1 MPVVVNISQG
11 MNAGAH
17 DGRSALE
24 LGFEHFSDGGRMP
37 GRVVVKSA
45 GNERDKR
52 RACEGIAAVGSR
64 RDSRL
69 AVRAGAVHAPAV
81 RAVVAVGQQ
90 IQLQAVGATAV
101 GAVENSGSGSAA
113 EGSLGSGPFEPILK
127 SKGSSRARDPTE

>member
-45 GNERDKR
+45 GNERD
-52 RACEGIAAVGSR
+52 
-64 RDSRL
+64 RDGHAKVSL
-69 AVRAGAVHAPAV
+69 LSGAVEILDWQCQPAPFTRPRFELWWRSANNK
-81 RAVVAVGQQ
+81 
-90 IQLQAVGATAV
+90 LQAVGATAV

-113 EGSLGSGPFEPILK
+113 EGSLGSGR
-127 SKGSSRARDPTE
+127 SNQS